1 MMKKHLINLVW
12 ISAIILMGWPKSE
25 TSKAQDDGTVLSS
38 FRRHIHP
45 IHDCFSYDDWYDN
58 HPVWS
63 PDSKEFIFGDL
74 CSSNWKVYDTSQKQ
88 LYDDTDFP
96 LLSYHTVDDTL
107 KTRYGMADG
116 FEAHTRYSPDGHYMV
131 YVSNVTIDVVIEGT
145 FSAHLLALADLQ
157 TGESQTMDFIV
168 EPFTDATEFD
178 VIWSDDGTAFSM
190 NHYAWSY
197 SPSYVV
203 VNGYDKELANAQL
216 QGMSYLQLPDQD
228 YAVCRIF
235 ESSSDGEQWLLD
247 VGPVVEGIYPCE
259 IENRQLMIFDP
270 NEPASSVVIET
281 KAAAARF
288 FEADSLLAVT
298 SDGLVTIDID
308 SAQSQIINAD
318 LDTSWIDWG
327 WFSPD
332 GEWLAF
338 AQSRPDEYASNLYI
352 VNGQT
357 GLPTILANMPPP
369 SNLIPITPE
378 NATRLQPIAIYSDP
392 SRAEFSNINSCSLYH
407 VTLSPNGEW
416 LVNIGYDE
424 ICVLNISQADS
435 QWRILPT
442 PETMSE
448 IVGWAIRPD
457 SQELAYVAANK
468 IDNETRYAVYIVNL
482 ESGVQRT
489 LVENQEQEL
498 RIVLSPDNATAAI
511 YTFDDR
517 DTRIAFVAID
527 TGLTIGTVPIE
538 SRAISIAFNRDG
550 SQVIVFDYDSIY
562 LNPQLQRVDVNT
574 LTISQ
579 TSQYEGHG
587 TILLSLGSDLYF
599 AGFFGNSGQWV
610 TDLPF
615 IPNLQPIRD
624 FLSGDAKGKWDNLII
639 SPDGEL
645 LTVNLHYYEDGG
657 GVYLCDT
664 RTGSQLT
671 ILANG
676 WQSNLSFS
684 ADNRYLLTDTYGG
697 VQLWGIPGEP
707 IDEAEQSPNG

>member
-12 ISAIILMGWPKSE
+12 ISAIILMGWPKLE
-25 TSKAQDDGTVLSS
+25 TSNAQDDGTVLSS

-45 IHDCFSYDDWYDN
+45 IHDCFRYDDWYDY

-88 LYDDTDFP
+88 LYDDADFP
-96 LLSYHTVDDTL
+96 LLSYHAVDDTL
-107 KTRYGMADG
+107 RARYGMAEG

-145 FSAHLLALADLQ
+145 FSAHLVALADLQ

-190 NHYAWSY
+190 NRYAWSY

-203 VNGYDKELANAQL
+203 VNGYDKELANVQL
-216 QGMSYLQLPDQD
+216 QGMSYLQLPDQN

-247 VGPVVEGIYPCE
+247 VGPDVEGIYACE

-270 NEPASSVVIET
+270 NEPASSIVIES

-288 FEADSLLAVT
+288 FEANTLLAVT
-298 SDGLVTIDID
+298 SDGLVTIDIA
-308 SAQSQIINAD
+308 SAQSQVINSA

-327 WFSPD
+327 WFSHD

-338 AQSRPDEYASNLYI
+338 AQSRHDEYASNLYI

-369 SNLIPITPE
+369 ANLIPIAPE

-392 SRAEFSNINSCSLYH
+392 SRAEFSNINACSLYH

-442 PETMSE
+442 PETMRE

-468 IDNETRYAVYIVNL
+468 IDNETRYAVHIVNF
-482 ESGVQRT
+482 ESGAQRT

-517 DTRIAFVAID
+517 DTRIDFVAID

-538 SRAISIAFNRDG
+538 VGYNSGINIAFNRTG
-550 SQVIVFDYDSIY
+550 SQVIVIVFDYST
-562 LNPQLQRVDVNT
+562 QLLLIDVNA

-579 TSQYEGHG
+579 VSQYEGYG
-587 TILLSLGSDLYF
+587 LLFSLGSDLYF
-599 AGFFGNSGQWV
+599 AGFFGDSGQWV

-615 IPNLQPIRD
+615 VPNLQPTRD

-639 SPDGEL
+639 SLDGGL
-645 LTVNLHYYEDGG
+645 LAVHSYYEGG
-657 GVYLCDT
+657 GAYLWDT

-671 ILANG
+671 TILTNG

-707 IDEAEQSPNG
+707 IDEPE